1 MKVLDENL
9 LVIYESRRGAVD
21 IVRSD
26 AVTRRSR
33 GDAVNDA
40 AAVPTGSWDFT
51 QTQTAMRNRGPAS
64 AESRFEIASLIVSE
78 RLLTGADGVV
88 GVESR
93 RLARRG

>member
-1 MKVLDENL
+1 MK
-9 LVIYESRRGAVD
+9 SRRGAVNV
-21 IVRSD
+21 VRSD
-26 AVTRRSR
+26 AVTRRSG

-40 AAVPTGSWDFT
+40 AAVPTGSRNFT
-51 QTQTAMRNRGPAS
+51 QTQTAMRDRGPAS
-64 AESRFEIASLIVSE
+64 AESGFEIASVIVSE